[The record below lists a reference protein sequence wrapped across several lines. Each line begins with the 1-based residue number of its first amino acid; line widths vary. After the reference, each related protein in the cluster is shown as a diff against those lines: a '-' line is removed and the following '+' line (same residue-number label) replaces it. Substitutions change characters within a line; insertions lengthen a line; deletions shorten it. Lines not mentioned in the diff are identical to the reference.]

1 MGLWLKRLMKYSNH
15 LIILSTIM
23 LGFWLDDFLNPI
35 TIKIFLEL
43 NFGFLIFSYW
53 VFAMPEKLQSSAALF
68 YGLVVDLFFSNVIG
82 FNMLFFVTTSYIIH
96 LYVFRFRIFSYFQL
110 SVFFSGASTFLIACK
125 YLLLSPYNYSYLVL
139 IISFLI
145 TAVLWIG
152 VYFIMRAFRRRIFS
166 NL

>member
-1 MGLWLKRLMKYSNH
+1 MGLWLKRLMKFSNH

-23 LGFWLDDFLNPI
+23 LGFWLDDSLNPI

-68 YGLVVDLFFSNVIG
+68 YGLVADLFFSNVIG
-82 FNMLFFVTTSYIIH
+82 FNMLFFVAASYIIH

-110 SVFFSGASTFLIACK
+110 SVFFSGTSTFLIASK
-125 YLLLSPYNYSYLVL
+125 YLLLSPYNLSL
-139 IISFLI
+139 IHI
-145 TAVLWIG
+145 
-152 VYFIMRAFRRRIFS
+152 
-166 NL
+166 